1 MADPLLPPE
10 FADLEPLA
18 RAGWCLDTEIER
30 TGKRR
35 TSTAETLRAFYTQV
49 RPRLE
54 AVLEYLDRYPLD
66 GMPPQQA
73 NLLNLTLSMT
83 EVAFAVEKYRGNPT
97 GFQAIPAARFVPVH
111 DLPSGAAPK
120 PSLYN
125 VTDE

>member
-18 RAGWCLDTEIER
+18 QAGWCLDTETER
-30 TGKRR
+30 TRKRR
-35 TSTAETLRAFYTQV
+35 TSTPETLRAFYEQL

-66 GMPPQQA
+66 GLPPQQA
-73 NLLNLTLSMT
+73 NLLDLTLSMT
-83 EVAFAVEKYRGNPT
+83 EVAFAVEKYKGNPT
-97 GFQAIPAARFVPVH
+97 GFQAIPASRFVPVH
-111 DLPSGAAPK
+111 DLPAGAAPK

>member
-1 MADPLLPPE
+1 MADSLLPPE

-30 TGKRR
+30 TRKRR
-35 TSTAETLRAFYTQV
+35 TSTTETLRAFYTQV

-66 GMPPQQA
+66 GLSPQQA

-97 GFQAIPAARFVPVH
+97 GFQAIPASRFVPVH

-120 PSLYN
+120 PSLY
-125 VTDE
+125 TADYE

>member
-1 MADPLLPPE
+1 MADSLLPPE

-30 TGKRR
+30 TRKRR
-35 TSTAETLRAFYTQV
+35 TSTTETLRAFYTQV

-66 GMPPQQA
+66 GLSPQQT

-83 EVAFAVEKYRGNPT
+83 EVAFAVEKYQGNPT

-120 PSLYN
+120 PSLY
-125 VTDE
+125 TADYE

>member
-1 MADPLLPPE
+1 MADSLLPPE

-30 TGKRR
+30 TRKRR
-35 TSTAETLRAFYTQV
+35 TSTTETLQAFYTQV

-66 GMPPQQA
+66 GLSPQQT

-97 GFQAIPAARFVPVH
+97 GFQAIPASRFVPVH

-120 PSLYN
+120 PSLY
-125 VTDE
+125 TADYE

>member
-1 MADPLLPPE
+1 MADSLLPPV

-30 TGKRR
+30 TRKRR
-35 TSTAETLRAFYTQV
+35 TSTTETLQAFYTQV

-66 GMPPQQA
+66 GLSPQQA

-97 GFQAIPAARFVPVH
+97 GFQAIPASRFVPVH

-120 PSLYN
+120 PSLY
-125 VTDE
+125 TADYE